1 MLQQYKILAFL
12 ALIVSAY
19 ALGHYNGKTKEVK
32 RQQQEILTAKVVQ
45 QEATVKTVTEM
56 LIKSK

>member
-12 ALIVSAY
+12 ALIISSY

-32 RQQQEILTAKVVQ
+32 RQQQEILASTVKQ
-45 QEATVKTVTEM
+45 QEASVKTVTVC
-56 LIKSK
+56 